1 MVNSTWSQLA
11 PPSSSSEK
19 LTPHSSPLVRAVPNS
34 SAPVLRQPQSSASP
48 QQPSHHPSLQLQG
61 PPLLLHHNPSSPSF
75 TTSTATTM
83 KTTPTSAPL
92 TPPVLHPVIS
102 TDAKL
107 ATVFTSGDSLSSL
120 STAEVPSPPPM
131 PTTLTSTNNTSLLD
145 TDNIFAGIIS
155 LLILIMRFII
165 N

>member
-34 SAPVLRQPQSSASP
+34 SAPVLRQPQSTGSP

-61 PPLLLHHNPSSPSF
+61 PPPLMLIHHNPSSPSLT
-75 TTSTATTM
+75 TTSAAATT

-131 PTTLTSTNNTSLLD
+131 PTTLHNTNNTSLLD
-145 TDNIFAGIIS
+145 TDNIFTGII
-155 LLILIMRFII
+155 
-165 N
+165 